1 MKRVIRLPNRFA
13 RTTKRLLTE
22 VYWLRTEQKALQMLE
37 GRDHIGVDFFLV
49 AYTALGGDRLIR
61 LVRVF
66 ENSKKVASFWYL
78 YRCDPKRIEQLLKVT
93 GTQLSELE
101 DLSDR
106 LRVIRNKV
114 FVHIDKQGVFNPS
127 AIYQLAA
134 IKGKSV
140 QQAIE
145 ALWHVFSQLYRE
157 VTGTDFQYDEY
168 SGDDILRLLELRARD
183 PRRLG

>member
-1 MKRVIRLPNRFA
+1 M
-13 RTTKRLLTE
+13 
-22 VYWLRTEQKALQMLE
+22 
-37 GRDHIGVDFFLV
+37 
-49 AYTALGGDRLIR
+49 
-61 LVRVF
+61 
-66 ENSKKVASFWYL
+66 
-78 YRCDPKRIEQLLKVT
+78 
-93 GTQLSELE
+93 
-101 DLSDR
+101 
-106 LRVIRNKV
+106 
-114 FVHIDKQGVFNPS
+114 
-127 AIYQLAA
+127 YQLAA